1 MKDTKTREEK
11 FIEELIRIYGSS
23 NFILVDK
30 DTGDITE
37 LPYGSST
44 NYHLYQKPIN
54 KVVN

>member
-30 DTGDITE
+30 DTSVIT
-37 LPYGSST
+37 
-44 NYHLYQKPIN
+44 
-54 KVVN
+54 